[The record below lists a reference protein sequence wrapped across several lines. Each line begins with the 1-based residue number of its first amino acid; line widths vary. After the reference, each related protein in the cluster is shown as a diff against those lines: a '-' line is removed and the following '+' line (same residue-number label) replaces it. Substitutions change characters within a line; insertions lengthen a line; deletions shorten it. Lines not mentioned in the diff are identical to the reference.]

1 MIGIALREASG
12 ETKDIKR
19 ERDRESLHNDQ
30 KEVKSIV
37 EARKVSGTK
46 RLYS

>member
-1 MIGIALREASG
+1 MKEASG
-12 ETKDIKR
+12 ETKDIER
-19 ERDRESLHNDQ
+19 EGEIIMIE

>member
-19 ERDRESLHNDQ
+19 ERVFIMIE

>member
-19 ERDRESLHNDQ
+19 ERERERERERDYNDR
-30 KEVKSIV
+30 KKG
-37 EARKVSGTK
+37 KK
-46 RLYS
+46 CC